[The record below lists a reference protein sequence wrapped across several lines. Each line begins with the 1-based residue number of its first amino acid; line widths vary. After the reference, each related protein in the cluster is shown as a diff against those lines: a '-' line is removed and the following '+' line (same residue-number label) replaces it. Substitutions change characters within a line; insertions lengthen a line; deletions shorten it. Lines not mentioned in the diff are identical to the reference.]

1 MSHLPA
7 YKFKLLK
14 MQMVQVS
21 VPARVSRKSLRM
33 LFQVGAELAKPNNV
47 GRAI

>member
-1 MSHLPA
+1 MTVNNLHGTGFRIAGSPP
-7 YKFKLLK
+7 
-14 MQMVQVS
+14 S
-21 VPARVSRKSLRM
+21 RVSQKSLRM